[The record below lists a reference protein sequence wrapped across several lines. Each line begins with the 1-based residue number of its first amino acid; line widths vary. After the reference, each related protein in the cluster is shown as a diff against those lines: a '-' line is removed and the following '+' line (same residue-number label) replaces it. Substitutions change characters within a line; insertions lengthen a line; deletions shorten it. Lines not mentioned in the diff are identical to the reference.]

1 MKATLYYTLA
11 YLGFITFAS
20 AAVNETTPTSS
31 YCTPNIICDS
41 SSSRVGWVSSS
52 PLRNSFSILFSCLAT
67 FFACAWSILQ
77 LNLPGLQETTVQKFK
92 RKVKWMFITIIF
104 PELLAS
110 IALVEFGL
118 ARKSRKEMRILPG
131 GHNWTTTHAFFA
143 NMGGFVLR
151 TPDLHDFPLNAES
164 LRVVVTEG
172 PVTIP
177 ETKKED
183 ITDRSKTDKFARSFA
198 VLQGLW
204 TVIQCIA
211 RYREDL
217 PIMALEVNAAL
228 FTVISLWTYIF
239 EWSKPKDVSVPIV
252 IESKEKLGA
261 EQVEKIETIYKDW
274 YKKDVGETLDIQR
287 IPFGPL
293 MMAFMGEKLKMKS
306 WVTGLWFVLS
316 ILAGF
321 YNGAHM
327 WVHEDL
333 FNADMWIAWRVCAW
347 GGVGIP
353 LIANF
358 LIWFEKCLPDFFVS
372 LAWVVLVVCYMFIR
386 IGLLVVGIV
395 SFYSLPVEAYYNVT
409 WTTFIPHF

>member
-1 MKATLYYTLA
+1 MKAILYYAVAFVGFATLVSTA
-11 YLGFITFAS
+11 DDT
-20 AAVNETTPTSS
+20 TSS
-31 YCTPNIICDS
+31 YCTPNIVCDS
-41 SSSRVGWVSSS
+41 TSPRVGWVSSS

-77 LNLPGLQETTVQKFK
+77 LNLPGLQETAVQKFI
-92 RKVKWMFITIIF
+92 RKVKWMVLTIIF

-110 IALVEFGL
+110 IALIEFGL
-118 ARKSRKEMRILPG
+118 ARKSRKEMRMLPG
-131 GHNWTTTHAFFA
+131 GHNWTTTHGFFA

-164 LRVVVTEG
+164 LRLLVTEG

-183 ITDRSKTDKFARSFA
+183 IKDRSKTDIFARSFA

-204 TVIQCIA
+204 TVVQCIA
-211 RYREDL
+211 RYRENL

-228 FTVISLWTYIF
+228 FTIISLWTYIF

-252 IESKEKLGA
+252 LVSEEKIGA
-261 EQVEKIETIYKDW
+261 EQIEKIETIYKDW
-274 YKKDVGETLDIQR
+274 YKKDVGETLAIQR

-293 MMAFMGEKLKMKS
+293 ISAFVNEKLKMKS
-306 WVTGLWFVLS
+306 WVTGLWLGLS
-316 ILAGF
+316 LLAGF

-327 WVHEDL
+327 WVHENL
-333 FNADMWIAWRVCAW
+333 FNSGMWIAWTVCAW
-347 GGVGIP
+347 GGVGLP
-353 LIANF
+353 LIANL
-358 LIWFEKCLPDFFVS
+358 LIWFDQCLPDVF
-372 LAWVVLVVCYMFIR
+372 LEWAWVILVVCYMLIR
-386 IGLLVVGIV
+386 IGLLVVGII
-395 SFYSLPVEAYYNVT
+395 SFYSLPLAAYYNVT